1 MKLTHKILIL
11 ALILISIPI
20 LIPIFTA
27 KDYSIQREITINKT
41 KNEVFDFLRFLK
53 NQDKF
58 SKWANMDPNMEK
70 SYTGVDGTVGFISSW
85 KSKKEDVGSGEQEI
99 KQIIAGERLEYEI
112 RFIEPFE
119 ATDKASLTT
128 ESISPNQTKVVWRFD
143 GRMDYPMNLMLL
155 FMNFEKMIGD
165 DLEIGL
171 ENLKSILEK

>member
-112 RFIEPFE
+112 RFI
-119 ATDKASLTT
+119 
-128 ESISPNQTKVVWRFD
+128 
-143 GRMDYPMNLMLL
+143 
-155 FMNFEKMIGD
+155 
-165 DLEIGL
+165 
-171 ENLKSILEK
+171 